1 MIIIQEKYKEKS
13 INEKLAKYF
22 KNEVDY
28 RKDLDIKAIYK
39 FYTTSDHDIK
49 FKCVEQIIKKLVESN
64 GKKKIYLHIDKLHK
78 IEKDTTSLTGKRDH
92 VIHALNTY
100 LLGLYINDKY
110 LATKVNEFKWKLTAP
125 FHDIAYPIEIAA
137 LHPEISMPM
146 TSKEMVESYI
156 DTMKNIEGVDNFNII
171 VQNLVPKNVEK
182 LTNKKNAFD
191 YIQNQIRK
199 WGLGVN
205 VQKKYD
211 TMISSNK
218 ICHGMFSAL
227 TVLHLIDSMYQ
238 KHNPERVEEYKPA
251 EDSDWNQEYFENDV
265 VPACSAIFLH
275 NLDKDAFDKIDKNE
289 APLPYLLKL
298 CDELQN
304 WDRPG
309 GKRKS
314 EPSENYGISIEDGNL
329 IFYVKD
335 KAKIKD
341 IKKRI
346 EWLNDTIDVCPLDKM
361 L

>member
-1 MIIIQEKYKEKS
+1 MN
-13 INEKLAKYF
+13 INNTLAKYF
-22 KNEVDY
+22 KDEVGY
-28 RKDLDIKAIYK
+28 RKDLDKKAIYK
-39 FYTTSDHDIK
+39 FYTTSDHEIK
-49 FKCVEQIIKKLVESN
+49 FECVEQIIKKLVEPN

-78 IEKDTTSLTGKRDH
+78 IEKDTMSLTGKRDH

-110 LATKVNEFKWKLTAP
+110 LATKVNEFKWKLAAP
-125 FHDIAYPIEIAA
+125 FHDVAYPIEIAA
-137 LHPEISMPM
+137 LHPEIFAPM
-146 TSKEMVESYI
+146 TSNEIVKSYI
-156 DTMKNIEGVDNFNII
+156 NTMKNIEDVDNFNI
-171 VQNLVPKNVEK
+171 VVTNLVPKNVEK
-182 LTNKKNAFD
+182 LTNKKNAIA

-205 VQKKYD
+205 VQKRYE

-238 KHNPERVEEYKPA
+238 KHNPKRVKKIKLA
-251 EDSDWNQEYFENDV
+251 EGSDWNQEYFKNDV

-275 NLDKDAFDKIDKNE
+275 NLGIDAFYQIDKNK

-304 WDRPG
+304 WDRPNG
-309 GKRKS
+309 EGQS
-314 EPSENYGISIEDGNL
+314 EPSENYGISIEDGKL

-335 KAKIKD
+335 EAKREHIKGKIKC
-341 IKKRI
+341 
-346 EWLNDTIDVCPLDKM
+346 LNDNSIDVCPLDKM
-361 L
+361 P